1 MGDTILF
8 WHDLWN
14 RQVLKLSFPQLHSY
28 AKSDKGTISSILQM
42 ENFQEHFHLPLSE
55 IAYEQLCEV
64 ICSCKV
70 FQLRVRMMCGHI
82 FGGMV
87 NILVSKAYN
96 HFIGHDYVHLAFKWI
111 WKSCYHMKQKMFF
124 CLLLQ
129 NRLNTRG
136 MMRRR
141 NMVLDSYTCE
151 LCLLQRVE
159 TLRHLFLLCPF
170 AKNCWASIEVL
181 VPSWLR
187 AQRATTYM

>member
-1 MGDTILF
+1 V
-8 WHDLWN
+8 W
-14 RQVLKLSFPQLHSY
+14 SY
-28 AKSDKGTISSILQM
+28 IWGNGKYS
-42 ENFQEHFHLPLSE
+42 
-55 IAYEQLCEV
+55 
-64 ICSCKV
+64 
-70 FQLRVRMMCGHI
+70 
-82 FGGMV
+82 
-87 NILVSKAYN
+87 VSKAYN

-187 AQRATTYM
+187 AQRATTYMWHSINQPFAMEVIITMC